1 MTKKDNNN
9 QTNPSSPI
17 WWLVSAIASVFIGS
31 KLVSGME
38 TAPAVLISLSIFLV
52 LGWALQKIFGANA
65 PVVNETKVVAKAAAA
80 KKPAAKAAAAKK
92 RAAKTAAAKK
102 PAAKAAA
109 KKPAAKKPAAKAAAA
124 KKPAAKAAAA
134 KKPAAKAAAAKKP
147 AAKAAAAK
155 KPAAKKQKKSTA
167 KK

>member
-65 PVVNETKVVAKAAAA
+65 PVVNETKVVAKATA
-80 KKPAAKAAAAKK
+80 KKP
-92 RAAKTAAAKK
+92 AAKTAAAKK
-102 PAAKAAA
+102 PT
-109 KKPAAKKPAAKAAAA
+109 AKAAAA